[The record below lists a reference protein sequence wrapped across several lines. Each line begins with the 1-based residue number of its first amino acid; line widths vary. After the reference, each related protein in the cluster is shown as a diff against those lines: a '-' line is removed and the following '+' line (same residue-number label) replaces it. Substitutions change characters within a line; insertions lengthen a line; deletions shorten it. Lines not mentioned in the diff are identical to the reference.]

1 MAYQLPKATVAAIS
15 TVLTSMLAP
24 LAISQGDI
32 DNGIKALIDTVNG
45 KDATNREPPD
55 KLLTTKEVAERLHR
69 STKTV
74 QQLAAR
80 GQLRRI
86 YCGAAG
92 ARASGYSEASVA
104 AFLSGRKEVA
114 A

>member
-45 KDATNREPPD
+45 KNATNREAPD

-74 QQLAAR
+74 RQIAAR

-86 YCGAAG
+86 YCGANG
-92 ARASGYSEASVA
+92 QRASGYSEKSVRDFIGGTEA
-104 AFLSGRKEVA
+104 ES
-114 A
+114 